1 MEEIAKLLIDNK
13 IITKDGIRCSGNGII
28 IQNLEKIE
36 KNISFLQKKI
46 YFMEERQKRE
56 ELILEEIVKLL
67 KSKNI

>member
-1 MEEIAKLLIDNK
+1 MEEIIKLIKDNK
-13 IITKDGIRCSGNGII
+13 IITKEGLRISGNGII

-36 KNISFLQKKI
+36 KNISFIQKKL
-46 YFMEERQKRE
+46 YFLEERQKRE